1 MKSGRTAR
9 LTATVFGL
17 GDLLPAP
24 GTTAGSLPAALV
36 WFVAVLVIPDPRFD
50 LVATVV
56 GVIVATIAGLWA
68 AEEEVRRRGLDDPGP
83 VVIDEVA
90 GQWLCYLV
98 ALPYITDTFEGLV
111 IFTVL
116 GFFLFRFFDIV
127 KPWPAN
133 RLEKLHGGLGI
144 MADDLAAG
152 LYAGFCLIM
161 ISYRQLF
168 IGWLRY

>member
-1 MKSGRTAR
+1 MNTNEGKAAR
-9 LTATVFGL
+9 LVATVFGL
-17 GDLLPAP
+17 GDHLPAP
-24 GTTAGSLPAALV
+24 GTTAGSFPAAVV
-36 WFVAVLVIPDPRFD
+36 WFAVMIAIPDPRYD

-56 GVIVATIAGLWA
+56 GVIIATIAGLWA
-68 AEEEVRRRGLDDPGP
+68 AEEEGRRRGIEDPGP

-98 ALPYITDTFEGLV
+98 ALPFVNGTFEGLV
-111 IFTVL
+111 IFTVF
-116 GFFLFRFFDIV
+116 GFFLFRLFDIV

-152 LYAGFCLIM
+152 LYAGFCLIGAC
-161 ISYRQLF
+161 Y
-168 IGWLRY
+168 WL